1 MSNTG
6 LIAGGAVVFIFGLLL
21 IMGVFDWLIALLG
34 ALAIIIGVVIFAI
47 GVLSIARGR

>member
-21 IMGVFDWLIALLG
+21 TMGVFDWLIGLLG
-34 ALAIIIGVVIFAI
+34 ALAIIIGVVLFAI
-47 GVLSIARGR
+47 GAWSTARGR